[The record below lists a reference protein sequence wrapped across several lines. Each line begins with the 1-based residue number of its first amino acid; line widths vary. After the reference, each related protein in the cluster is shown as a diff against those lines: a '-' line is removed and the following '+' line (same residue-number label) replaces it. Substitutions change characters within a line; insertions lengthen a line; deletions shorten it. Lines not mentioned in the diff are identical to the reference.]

1 MKGQSGEMS
10 NTYRAYLLDARN
22 RIIRPE
28 VLDASADDEAL
39 AAAAA
44 FTAENDVEV
53 WRGDRLIA
61 RIAQGGE
68 VSAVRPDD
76 AKPA

>member
-1 MKGQSGEMS
+1 MS

-22 RIIRPE
+22 RIIRAE
-28 VLDASADDEAL
+28 VLDVSADDEAL

-53 WRGDRLIA
+53 WRGDRRLA
-61 RIAQGGE
+61 RIARGGE
-68 VSAVRPDD
+68 VSPAPPDG
-76 AKPA
+76 AKPF